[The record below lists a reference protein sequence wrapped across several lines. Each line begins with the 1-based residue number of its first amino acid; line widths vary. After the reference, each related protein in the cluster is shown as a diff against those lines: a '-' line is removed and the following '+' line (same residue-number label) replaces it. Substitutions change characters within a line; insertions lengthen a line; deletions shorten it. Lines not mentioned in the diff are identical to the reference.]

1 MRSLVL
7 LGFVTMSACSG
18 ASDPPATKTD
28 ADYKQ
33 EIVAQM
39 HGALLTDLDGLVTSA
54 TQMQAAAPLPK
65 GRGWDKTGDAAALVA
80 MQTAWLAAR
89 ESYEHVEGALA
100 PIFPDLDRALDE
112 RYDGFLESL
121 VGKGDDYLFDD
132 KGVTGMHAA
141 ERILFLETTPA
152 NVVAFEAS
160 LPGYKAAA
168 WPATE
173 TEAADFKTKLLA
185 KIIVDAKAIRDS
197 WRPAKIDIGTAYQG
211 LIGLVNE
218 QKEKVNK
225 ASEGSEESRY
235 AQRTM
240 KDLRANLVGTRKI
253 YAFFSPWLRSKPG
266 GVAID
271 DQILAGFAKLQGVYD
286 GVTTD
291 AIPAPP
297 ATWSAEAPSA
307 ADLASPFGK
316 LWSGVHE
323 AVDPTKKES
332 VVGQMNAAAVVFG
345 FPTFVEGK

>member
-1 MRSLVL
+1 M
-7 LGFVTMSACSG
+7 
-18 ASDPPATKTD
+18 
-28 ADYKQ
+28 
-33 EIVAQM
+33 
-39 HGALLTDLDGLVTSA
+39 
-54 TQMQAAAPLPK
+54 
-65 GRGWDKTGDAAALVA
+65 
-80 MQTAWLAAR
+80 AR
-89 ESYEHVEGALA
+89 HRE
-100 PIFPDLDRALDE
+100 
-112 RYDGFLESL
+112 
-121 VGKGDDYLFDD
+121 
-132 KGVTGMHAA
+132 
-141 ERILFLETTPA
+141 
-152 NVVAFEAS
+152 
-160 LPGYKAAA
+160 
-168 WPATE
+168 
-173 TEAADFKTKLLA
+173 LA

-253 YAFFSPWLRSKPG
+253 YALFGPWLRSKPG

>member
-1 MRSLVL
+1 M
-7 LGFVTMSACSG
+7 
-18 ASDPPATKTD
+18 
-28 ADYKQ
+28 
-33 EIVAQM
+33 
-39 HGALLTDLDGLVTSA
+39 
-54 TQMQAAAPLPK
+54 
-65 GRGWDKTGDAAALVA
+65 
-80 MQTAWLAAR
+80 
-89 ESYEHVEGALA
+89 
-100 PIFPDLDRALDE
+100 
-112 RYDGFLESL
+112 SL

-271 DQILAGFAKLQGVYD
+271 DRILAGFAKLQGVYD